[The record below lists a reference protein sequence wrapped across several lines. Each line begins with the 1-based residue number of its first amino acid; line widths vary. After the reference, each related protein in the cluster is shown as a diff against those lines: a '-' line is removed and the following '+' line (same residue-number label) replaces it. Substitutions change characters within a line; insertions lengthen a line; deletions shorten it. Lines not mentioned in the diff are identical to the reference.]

1 MLTKSDIKALERKY
15 GFFLQKRFGQN
26 FLIDVNIRDKLLSHA
41 DVSKED
47 ILFEIGSGLGQLTF
61 TLSKIAKK
69 VIAIEFDK
77 KLFSILSDFAKDFTN
92 IVLVHE
98 DFLKFNLKEF
108 VPKNK
113 KIKVISNLPYYI
125 STPIILKL
133 FAHNEYIDSAI
144 LTLQK
149 EVADRLVAEPS
160 SKEYGSLT
168 LFTEFHSEIKRLFNI
183 SKNSF
188 YPAPK
193 VDSTVIILK
202 MRETPPVKVVD
213 KKDLF
218 DLIRAG
224 FSTRRKTLLNAIL
237 SQHYK
242 GLSKEQLEK
251 ILTTAGIPNNA
262 RAETLPLSDFARIA
276 NLISTSG
283 L

>member
-15 GFFLQKRFGQN
+15 GFSPQKRLGQS
-26 FLIDVNIRDKLLSHA
+26 FLIDVNIRNKLLNHA
-41 DVSKED
+41 DVTGKD
-47 ILFEIGSGLGQLTF
+47 TLLEIGSGLGQLTF
-61 TLSKIAKK
+61 ELAKIAKK

-77 KLFSILSDFAKDFTN
+77 KLFSVLSDFAKDFSN
-92 IVLVHE
+92 IVLVHD

-108 VPKNK
+108 TPKSK
-113 KIKVISNLPYYI
+113 RIKTISNLPYCI
-125 STPIILKL
+125 STPVILKL

-149 EVADRLVAEPS
+149 EVADRLVAEPG

-188 YPAPK
+188 YPVPK
-193 VDSTVIILK
+193 VDSTVIFLN
-202 MRETPPVKVVD
+202 MRESPPVKVID

-224 FSTRRKTLLNAIL
+224 FSVRRKTLLNAML

-242 GLSKEQLEK
+242 GFPKRRLEEV
-251 ILTTAGIPNNA
+251 LVTAGIPDNA
-262 RAETLPLSDFARIA
+262 RAETLRLSDYARIV
-276 NLISTSG
+276 NSI
-283 L
+283 